1 MMPAPGAEPSA
12 EESGVSRE
20 TSERLDRYAAL
31 LTRWN
36 AKINLVSRA
45 SLAELWSRHII
56 DSAQLF
62 ALRPER
68 AGHWADLGS
77 GGGFPGLV
85 IAILAAEAAPELR
98 VTLVE
103 SDQRK
108 AAFLAT
114 AAREL
119 DLRADVRA
127 ERIETLPPLGAD
139 VLSARALAP
148 LDTLLGYAAR
158 HLAPAGRALFPK
170 GARAAEEIAEARR
183 HWRFDLIRHP
193 SKTAP
198 DSSILEIG
206 AIAHA

>member
-1 MMPAPGAEPSA
+1 MRMERPQDFTEGLD
-12 EESGVSRE
+12 VSRE
-20 TSERLDRYAAL
+20 TSERLERYADL
-31 LTRWN
+31 VKRWN
-36 AKINLVSRA
+36 PKINLVSRA
-45 SLAELWSRHII
+45 SLDQLWTRHII

-62 ALRPER
+62 ALRPTDAR
-68 AGHWADLGS
+68 HWADLGS

-85 IAILAAEAAPELR
+85 IAALAAEAAPDLR

-103 SDQRK
+103 SDSRK

-119 DLRADVRA
+119 GLTVTVKP
-127 ERIETLPPLGAD
+127 ERIEALAPLGAD

-148 LDTLLGYAAR
+148 LDTLLGYASR

-170 GARAAEEIAEARR
+170 GARAEEEIAAARK
-183 HWRFDLIRHP
+183 HWAFDLHRHP
-193 SKTAP
+193 SKTAA
-198 DSSILEIG
+198 DGAILEIG